1 MNEKYPFAEIESK
14 WQKFWLEQGLF
25 KADQSKT
32 GNKFYCLTMFPYPS
46 AALHVGHGRNY
57 IIGDAV
63 ARYKKMQG
71 YNVLTPMGWDAF
83 GLPAENAAIKTGT
96 HPRIS
101 TLNNIATM
109 KRQLDAWGVC
119 YDWDRE
125 VTACLPDYYKWSQ
138 WFFLKLYERGL
149 AYKAKAPVNWCPSCA
164 AVLANEQVIDGKCWR
179 CDSVVQEKLLEQW
192 FLKITAY
199 AQRLLDDLNKL
210 TGWPERVKT
219 MQANWIGRSEGTRVD
234 FPLVKRAD
242 GKPDPINKISC
253 FTTRVDTIFGC
264 TYMVLAPEYSSLAE
278 LVKGLPEEDN
288 VRNFAAKSAHL
299 TSIERAGE
307 TLEKNGVFTGR
318 MVINPYTGEQIPLWV
333 GDYVIMS
340 YGTGAV
346 MAVPAHD
353 SRDWAFAHKYNLPI
367 KISIRKA
374 ENAPVIPDLIG
385 NPVSDRSDLDSRFR
399 GNDTRKSMQE
409 AYCEDGIAVNSG
421 QFSNLPSQKARE
433 QMTAHAREKGF
444 GDSAIHFRL
453 RDWLISRQRY
463 WGAPIPVIYCD
474 ACGLV
479 PVPENDLPVFLPDD
493 VEFRPTG
500 ESPLKRCPEFMNTK
514 CPKCGNAARRESDT
528 MDTFVDS
535 SWYFLRYLSPKDDKR
550 AIDSEACN
558 RWLPVDQYIGGIEH
572 AILHLLYARFFT
584 KVIYDIGLI
593 GFDEP
598 FANLF
603 TQGMIC
609 KRSEKDG
616 QLYKM
621 SKSKGNVVSPDEL
634 IRDYGADTVRL
645 YTLFIGPPEKDAEW
659 SDQGIEGAFRFLRR
673 LWRRVYEDHELLKDF
688 PVFSIKPDLKS
699 MKDGERKLYRKT
711 HETISKVTE
720 DLEGA
725 FHFNT
730 AIAQIME
737 LMNMLDE
744 FKLGPENGATV
755 AGFAEAGL
763 PAEAA
768 SAQAGPGSSPPA
780 TTPQMKA
787 VCRHA
792 LESIILLISPLAP
805 HIAEECWIALGHEP
819 GIMRA
824 GWPKAEPQ
832 ALERQEVEIAIQIN
846 GKFRG
851 TMMLNAGLNQAAAHE
866 AALKHPQVA
875 KTVADGQ
882 IIKVVF
888 VPDKLINLVVKRQ
901 NVE

>member
-1 MNEKYPFAEIESK
+1 MKEKYPFAEIEQK
-14 WQKFWLEQGLF
+14 WQKFWREKGLF
-25 KADQSKT
+25 KADQAKT
-32 GNKFYCLTMFPYPS
+32 DNKYYCLMMFPYPS

-63 ARYKKMQG
+63 ARYKKMLG
-71 YNVLTPMGWDAF
+71 LNVLTPMGWDAF

-109 KRQLDAWGVC
+109 KRQLDSWGVC

-138 WFFLKLYERGL
+138 WFFLKFYERGL
-149 AYKAKAPVNWCPSCA
+149 AYKARAPVNWCPSCA

-179 CDSVVQEKLLEQW
+179 CDSTAQEKLLEQW
-192 FLKITAY
+192 FFKITAY

-219 MQANWIGRSEGTRVD
+219 MQSNWIGRSEGTRLD
-234 FPLVKRAD
+234 FALVKRAD
-242 GKPDPINKISC
+242 GHSDPVDKISC

-264 TYMVLAPEYSSLAE
+264 TYMVLAPEYPCIEA
-278 LVKGLPEEDN
+278 LVKGLPEEEN
-288 VRNFAAKSAHL
+288 VKKFAAQSTRL

-307 TLEKNGVFTGR
+307 TLEKNGVFSGR

-353 SRDWAFAHKYNLPI
+353 SRDWAFAHKYTLPI
-367 KISIRKA
+367 KISIKSA
-374 ENAPVIPDLIG
+374 EHQNGRDKTRPSTSQP
-385 NPVSDRSDLDSRFR
+385 SDRVKAVDGHASSCPQQSLE
-399 GNDTRKSMQE
+399 TPVMQE

-421 QFSNLPSQKARE
+421 QFSDMPSATARE
-433 QMTAHAREKGF
+433 KMTAFAREKGF
-444 GDSAIHFRL
+444 GDFAIHFRL

-474 ACGLV
+474 ACGVV
-479 PVPENDLPVFLPDD
+479 PVPEKDLPILLPDNI
-493 VEFRPTG
+493 EFRLTG

-535 SWYFLRYLSPKDDKR
+535 SWYFLRYLSPQDEKR
-550 AIDSEACN
+550 AIDPEACN

-584 KVIYDIGLI
+584 KVIHDIGLI

-659 SDQGIEGAFRFLRR
+659 SDSGIEGAFRFLRR
-673 LWRRVYEDHELLKDF
+673 LWRRVFEDHEMLKDF
-688 PVFSIKPDLKS
+688 NVKPELKS
-699 MKDGERKLYRKT
+699 MTAAEKKLYRKT
-711 HETISKVTE
+711 HETIGKVTE

-744 FKLGPENGATV
+744 FKLGPT
-755 AGFAEAGL
+755 
-763 PAEAA
+763 
-768 SAQAGPGSSPPA
+768 SS
-780 TTPQMKA
+780 PQMKA

-792 LESIILLISPLAP
+792 LESIILLISPLTP
-805 HIAEECWIALGHEP
+805 HIAEELWTFMGHEP
-819 GIMRA
+819 GIMLA
-824 GWPKAEPQ
+824 SWPKADPR

-851 TMMLNAGLNQAAAHE
+851 TMTVSAGLDQAMAMETAMKQPQAAKAVGE
-866 AALKHPQVA
+866 
-875 KTVADGQ
+875 DR
-882 IIKVVF
+882 VVNVIF
-888 VPDKLINLVVKRQ
+888 VPDRLINLVVKKT
-901 NVE
+901 